1 MIIFRVNIYTYIVG
15 IGQLYFFYFL
25 LRYAIIYLKNLSNL
39 RVFASDSFALGC
51 VFCWLFLPYFDC
63 YLCIEYFEIFVKN

>member
-51 VFCWLFLPYFDC
+51 VFLLVIFTLF
-63 YLCIEYFEIFVKN
+63 